1 LAADGG
7 HKIAT
12 KILVVARKVVEE
24 LIDNE
29 GYYTDK
35 NGYVWNVT
43 ENQMNDD
50 RSCTDGG
57 GNYTDDGQTMTGD

>member
-7 HKIAT
+7 HKIAI
-12 KILVVARKVVEE
+12 KILAVARKDVEE